1 MKFQVA
7 EMMVPVNLE
16 MIFDAGY
23 FHKATGLWL
32 KIQKKRI
39 IFRLFKLLCQT
50 KYKVIYATVRNMTC
64 SGTLEFKIFGEI
76 N

>member
-1 MKFQVA
+1 MRVKTKMKFQVA
-7 EMMVPVNLE
+7 KMMVPVNLE

-39 IFRLFKLLCQT
+39 IFRLFKLN
-50 KYKVIYATVRNMTC
+50 VSN
-64 SGTLEFKIFGEI
+64 
-76 N
+76 